1 MCHLN
6 YQKEFG
12 FMYWF
17 YEMTLGQRFCVNI
30 FQVAIRQIKL

>member
-17 YEMTLGQRFCVNI
+17 YEMTLGRFCVNI